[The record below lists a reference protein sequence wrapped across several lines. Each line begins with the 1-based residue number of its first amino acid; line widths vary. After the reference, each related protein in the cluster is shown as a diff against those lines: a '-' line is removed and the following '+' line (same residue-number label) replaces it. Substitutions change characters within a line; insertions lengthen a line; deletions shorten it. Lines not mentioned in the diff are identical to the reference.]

1 MATRFNKTTG
11 KYETDTG
18 GLGDDGLT
26 IEETI
31 AAALKKEKEGEA
43 GSGGGGGG
51 TAAANINAQ
60 TAKTTASAKSKAA
73 ALKVKND
80 KAAVDAKNLYTRQQN
95 ALAVAQQQKTNKQQY
110 DATIAAGKTSAAEGV
125 AQNKAYQTQ
134 GNDVYDKLLAIFN
147 PQYDK
152 QVTDATS
159 MVKSG
164 VDTGN
169 ATIETAKQALL
180 KGLLNANSYS
190 NVPLANLQPQQQGL
204 TNALN
209 AYGASSGDAM
219 AQQGT
224 DTALN
229 QFLYNLQ
236 NAGNTQLN
244 AANANYNVAQ
254 QNRASGAAADYTQR
268 NASAG
273 SQLLNDL
280 LGQISTNRGTST
292 VNAENQ
298 RQGYVQRGIDAQ
310 QMGVDTQNKYN
321 TQASLIPLTDEP
333 TPKTSKP
340 KTNVL
345 QDMKNTGL
353 TPAQFKKLAKLLKTN
368 QSMAAM
374 GGVAK

>member
-18 GLGDDGLT
+18 GLGDGEKT
-26 IEETI
+26 FEEII
-31 AAALKKEKEGEA
+31 AAALKKEEEEA
-43 GSGGGGGG
+43 GSGGGG

-60 TAKTTASAKSKAA
+60 TAQKKIDADIAATKS
-73 ALKVKND
+73 
-80 KAAVDAKNLYTRQQN
+80 KNLYTRQQN
-95 ALAVAQQQKTNKQQY
+95 AMAAKQQQKTNKQQY
-110 DATIAAGKTSAAEGV
+110 DATIAAGKTSYDQGV

-152 QVTDATS
+152 QTTDAQT

-190 NVPLANLQPQQQGL
+190 NVPLSNLQPQQQGL

-280 LGQISTNRGTST
+280 LGQINTNRNTST
-292 VNAENQ
+292 INAENQ
-298 RQGYVQRGIDAQ
+298 RQGYVQRGMDAE
-310 QMGVDTQNKYN
+310 QMGTDTQNKYN
-321 TQASLIPLTDEP
+321 MQASLIPLTDEP
-333 TPKTSKP
+333 TPETSTP
-340 KTNVL
+340 ETSTPTTSVL

-353 TPAQFKKLAKLLKTN
+353 TPAQFKKLAKLLKTE
-368 QSMAAM
+368 
-374 GGVAK
+374 KKK

>member
-1 MATRFNKTTG
+1 MIMRFNPQTG
-11 KYETDTG
+11 RYENTG
-18 GLGDDGLT
+18 GLTDAEISGALDDGSGT
-26 IEETI
+26 GHSTSGTG
-31 AAALKKEKEGEA
+31 AA
-43 GSGGGGGG
+43 
-51 TAAANINAQ
+51 TINAQ
-60 TAKTTASAKSKAA
+60 TAQKKIDADIAA
-73 ALKVKND
+73 TK
-80 KAAVDAKNLYTRQQN
+80 AKNLYTQQQN
-95 ALAVAQQQKTNKQQY
+95 AIAAKQQQKTNQSQY
-110 DATIAAGKTSAAEGV
+110 DATVAAGKTSYDQGV

-152 QVTDATS
+152 QTTDAQS

-204 TNALN
+204 SNALD

-280 LGQISTNRGTST
+280 LGQINANRNTST

-298 RQGYVQRGIDAQ
+298 RQNYIQRGMDAE

-321 TQASLIPLTDEP
+321 TQASLIPLADKP
-333 TPKTSKP
+333 SKP
-340 KTNVL
+340 KTSTL
-345 QDMKNTGL
+345 QDMKDTGL

-368 QSMAAM
+368 QSKAAM

>member
-1 MATRFNKTTG
+1 MATRFNKITG
-11 KYETDTG
+11 KYQIDNGDLGDGSETLEQIIAKMGNDPTNVTG
-18 GLGDDGLT
+18 G
-26 IEETI
+26 
-31 AAALKKEKEGEA
+31 
-43 GSGGGGGG
+43 S
-51 TAAANINAQ
+51 TAAATINAK
-60 TAKTTASAKSKAA
+60 TAQKKIDANIAA
-73 ALKVKND
+73 TK
-80 KAAVDAKNLYTRQQN
+80 AKNLYTRQQN
-95 ALAVAQQQKTNKQQY
+95 AIAAKQQEKTNQSKY

-152 QVTDATS
+152 QTEDAQT

-169 ATIETAKQALL
+169 DTIETAKQNLL

-204 TNALN
+204 SNALN

-280 LGQISTNRGTST
+280 LGQINTNRNASMI
-292 VNAENQ
+292 NAENQ
-298 RQGYVQRGIDAQ
+298 RQGYVQKGIDAE

-321 TQASLIPLTDEP
+321 TQASLIPHTDKP
-333 TPKTSKP
+333 TTDKP
-340 KTNVL
+340 TTNVL

-368 QSMAAM
+368 KSIASS
-374 GGVAK
+374 GGVAQ

>member
-1 MATRFNKTTG
+1 MVTKLKFNQKTG
-11 KYETDTG
+11 KYEIITADTSGTGTGEPIGGTGGTGATVDTG
-18 GLGDDGLT
+18 GLGDGEKT
-26 IEETI
+26 FEETI
-31 AAALKKEKEGEA
+31 AAALKTEEEAEA
-43 GSGGGGGG
+43 GSGGGG
-51 TAAANINAQ
+51 TAAATINAK
-60 TAKTTASAKSKAA
+60 TAQKKIDADIAA
-73 ALKVKND
+73 TK
-80 KAAVDAKNLYTRQQN
+80 AKNLYTRQQN

-125 AQNKAYQTQ
+125 AQNKAYKTQ

-152 QVTDATS
+152 QTKDAQS

-190 NVPLANLQPQQQGL
+190 NVPLSNLQPQQQGL

-280 LGQISTNRGTST
+280 LGQINTNRNTST
-292 VNAENQ
+292 INAENQ
-298 RQGYVQRGIDAQ
+298 RQGYVQRGMDAQ

-321 TQASLIPLTDEP
+321 TQASLIPLADEP
-333 TPKTSKP
+333 AK
-340 KTNVL
+340 KTNTL
-345 QDMKNTGL
+345 QDMKDTGL
-353 TPAQFKKLAKLLKTN
+353 TPAQFKKLAKLLKT
-368 QSMAAM
+368 
-374 GGVAK
+374 GKKK